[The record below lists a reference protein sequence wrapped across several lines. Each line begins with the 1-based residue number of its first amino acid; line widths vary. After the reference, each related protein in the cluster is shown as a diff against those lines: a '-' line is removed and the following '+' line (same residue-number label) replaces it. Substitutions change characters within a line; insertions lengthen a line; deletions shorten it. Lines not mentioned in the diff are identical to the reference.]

1 MPLDYSVFSRGELK
15 IIRSLNT
22 PAKVQDFVTATRYNK
37 YDRVS
42 IVDVIRKSTADCLE
56 AAAFASVVLTY
67 HNIPNQIMDLNSVR
81 DEDHVL
87 CVFRQRGRYGSIG
100 QSKYLGLRYRNP
112 VYSSARE
119 LAMSY
124 FDGYY
129 NYFGEYTLRGYS
141 KFISLRSLTKDQLTS
156 AAFMH
161 ELEERLCDIAHVRL
175 VPDNI
180 KLPRVSPIK
189 FRQEVLI
196 IPKGVRVGQRYKRA

>member
-1 MPLDYSVFSRGELK
+1 MSIDYSVFSRTELQ
-15 IIRSLNT
+15 IITRLNT
-22 PAKVQDFVTATRYNK
+22 TAKVQDFVTGVRYNK
-37 YDRVS
+37 SDRVS
-42 IVDVIRKSTADCLE
+42 IVDVIRKETGDCLE

-67 HNIPNQIMDLNSVR
+67 HNIPNQIMDLHSVR

-87 CVFRQRGRYGSIG
+87 CVFTQRGRLGAIG

-112 VYSSARE
+112 VYSTVRE

-124 FDGYY
+124 FEGYY

-141 KFISLRSLTKDQLTS
+141 KFVSLRNLTKEQLTS
-156 AAFMH
+156 AAFMC
-161 ELEERLCDIAHVRL
+161 ELEVRLCKIAHMRL

-180 KLPRVSPIK
+180 KLPRVSPVK

-196 IPKGVRVGQRYKRA
+196 IPKEVRVGKRYQRK